1 MRDKEY
7 IVAKEEEIEVDGVV
21 KEALRDKFRVEV
33 QLTDT
38 RTAFVIA
45 TLSGKLRKNFI
56 RIVPG
61 DKVKVQISPYD
72 LERGRICFRC
82 K

>member
-1 MRDKEY
+1 M
-7 IVAKEEEIEVDGVV
+7 AKEEEIEVDGVV